1 MISGIFRLLHPP
13 IVLTTPSPLKI
24 PGNTKEPMEGN
35 AAHEG
40 IDIMAS
46 VNQRGIYPIVSM
58 TDGTIQN
65 LGWLEL
71 GGYRIG
77 ILAPGGAYFY
87 YAHLDSYAPLTE
99 GSRFMPEISLGIWAI
114 PDTVKL
120 KEQPAGSGPLTPRDL
135 PDR

>member
-1 MISGIFRLLHPP
+1 
-13 IVLTTPSPLKI
+13 
-24 PGNTKEPMEGN
+24 MEERR
-35 AAHEG
+35 HEG
-40 IDIMAS
+40 IDIIAS

-99 GSRFMPEISLGIWAI
+99 GQQVHAGDLLGYMAI

-120 KEQPAGSGPLTPRDL
+120 KEQPAGFRSIYTSGFT
-135 PDR
+135 